1 MKNNFLKRGVVSLF
15 TVAAFFGNGLLM
27 QSCWDE
33 NEWELIPNAPFLQ
46 IEETILNFD
55 SPEIEYLMTV
65 KCNEEYV
72 VGFGGGLENW
82 CTATK
87 DERGDL
93 TLSIAENTEKDVRR
107 GELYIKALSQA
118 DTIQIAQLGWGKA
131 ILVSSSTVN
140 VDETGGDFDLAVTAN
155 TEYTFDYNGCDWVAE
170 VSSAETRAH
179 ETVTK
184 NHRFAVNPN
193 KGETRSVMVKVSDVN
208 PDSGIEGTSFTI
220 SQKGLGNYE
229 PDAPEIGNDIK
240 LTPNSVVG
248 MDGDWR
254 SDRVYDK
261 MIDGVADLGGDT
273 GWLSNWADPKFPK
286 WFEFTFDEA
295 QDIDYI
301 LYVPSYKG
309 HFKNVKIEVYT
320 DVNTQRKAGYTTV
333 FDGQLVQNYDAA
345 TRIDFNEPQV
355 GVTKVKFT
363 LEDSYS
369 DGECRCVEM
378 EFYKKDPNTF
388 DWKTLFAN
396 PACTELKSGLTE
408 QDIIACNH
416 SFYKNI
422 AWYMYNNK
430 YPREF
435 RIADFKAYPHP
446 DVQAK
451 GNKTST
457 YSLLDNPTGIS
468 VNANENLLVMADL
481 KGLESVNIRVQNLDT
496 PGADGFGG
504 TSYVLKDGVNT
515 FNIKEKGLV
524 YVMYHTA
531 DYETAPVITLHFA
544 SGKVNGYFDSQ
555 NPAHEGRWNELLNAS
570 VDKYFDVLG
579 KYAHLTFPTLKFLN
593 NTKDGKALIDWY
605 DQLVYREQEF
615 MGLEKY
621 DKMFKNRMYFQ
632 VIYTSYMYSTSYRT
646 CYNEST
652 LDVLTNESVLNA
664 NCWGPAHEVGHSNQ
678 TRPGLKWIGTTEVT
692 NNILAQYIQTTV
704 CGESSRLDVKDNYT
718 SSWNYII
725 VPGAPHATGADV
737 AGGETPFCK
746 VVPFWQLELY
756 FGKVL
761 GRTPMQQSDH
771 GGFYP
776 DVYEYVRTQPDQ
788 PTSGAQQLEF
798 VYNCCLNGKANLL
811 DFFSKWGFLTPIDAE
826 ISDYGTGRITITQ
839 NDIDNLKSRV
849 EALGFSKPD
858 VALEYITDPLVDS
871 YKNKSAMV
879 VGTAAR
885 NGNVITLNDWKHVA
899 AFEVK
904 DSVGNLVYIARG
916 VAADGATREFT
927 LPKAWQNGYTLEAVA
942 VNGTRSKV
950 SL

>member
-1 MKNNFLKRGVVSLF
+1 MKNNFLKRGFVSLF
-15 TVAAFFGNGLLM
+15 AVAAFFGNGLLM

-55 SPEIEYLMTV
+55 SPTTEYLMTV

-72 VGFGGGLENW
+72 VGFGDGLENW
-82 CTATK
+82 CSVTK
-87 DERGDL
+87 DDMGDL

-107 GELYIKALSQA
+107 GELYIKALSQT

-131 ILVSSSTVN
+131 ILVSASMVN
-140 VDETGGDFDLAVTAN
+140 VDETGGEFDLAVTAN

-170 VSSAETRAH
+170 VPSVETRAH

-193 KGETRSVMVKVSDVN
+193 KGGARSVMVKVSDVN

-220 SQKGLGNYE
+220 SQKGLGNYSPE
-229 PDAPEIGNDIK
+229 TPEIGEDI
-240 LTPNSVVG
+240 SVVASSVTG
-248 MDGDWR
+248 DGGDCR
-254 SDRVYDK
+254 GNNPFELMV
-261 MIDGVADLGGDT
+261 DGNLENYWQCEWKSELGGIKIPQ
-273 GWLSNWADPKFPK
+273 WI
-286 WFEFTFDEA
+286 EFTFDKV
-295 QDIDYI
+295 DMDYI
-301 LYVPSYKG
+301 IYHG
-309 HFKNVKIEVYT
+309 TDGINRFKDVVVEVMSE
-320 DVNTQRKAGYTTV
+320 VNTERKLAYNVVYEGTLSETS
-333 FDGQLVQNYDAA
+333 AS
-345 TRIDFNEPQV
+345 TRIDFNTSQT
-355 GVTKVKFT
+355 GVTKVRFT
-363 LEDSYS
+363 LKSTW
-369 DGECRCVEM
+369 GNKAFRCNEM

-396 PACTELKSGLTE
+396 PACTELKSELTE
-408 QDIIACNH
+408 QDILACNH

-446 DVQAK
+446 GVQAK
-451 GNKTST
+451 ENKTTT

-468 VNANENLLVMADL
+468 VQKDEVLVVMADL
-481 KGLESVNIRVQNLDT
+481 KGREAVNIRVQNLDT

-504 TSYVLKDGVNT
+504 EEYILKNGVNT
-515 FNIKEKGLV
+515 FKMKEKGLV

-531 DYETAPVITLHFA
+531 DYETAPAITLHFA

-579 KYAHLTFPTLKFLN
+579 KYAHLTFPTVKFLN

-632 VIYTSYMYSTSYRT
+632 VMYTSFMYSTSYRT

-652 LDVLTNESVLNA
+652 LDALTNETVLNA

-678 TRPGLKWIGTTEVT
+678 TRPGLNWIGTTEVT
-692 NNILAQYIQTTV
+692 NNILSLYIQTTV
-704 CGESSRLDVKDNYT
+704 CGEPSRLDVKDNYT
-718 SSWNYII
+718 SAWNYII
-725 VPGAPHATGADV
+725 VPGAPHATGADA

-788 PTSGAQQLEF
+788 PTAGAQQLEF

-826 ISDYGTGRITITQ
+826 ISDYGKAQMTITQ
-839 NDIDNLKSRV
+839 DDIDNLKSRV

-871 YKNKSAMV
+871 YKNKSAIVM
-879 VGTAAR
+879 GTAAR
-885 NGNVITLNDWKHVA
+885 NGNVITLNGWKHVA

-904 DSVGNLVYIARG
+904 DSDGKLVYIARG

-927 LPKAWQNGYTLEAVA
+927 LPTDWQNGYTLEAVA
-942 VNGTRSKV
+942 VNGTRNKV
-950 SL
+950 IF